1 MSSQTAL
8 NYTNLKNL
16 YNLVTTPPTK
26 TTDIIDQFS
35 VISSTN
41 NTSGDDFVSTY
52 AVQDLVPNIAYTLK
66 FKLFKSTT
74 TDSGG
79 TVWTN
84 VLGSDN
90 FLNPASVFGL
100 SDNTTTPDGGGYY
113 WSQLGSGRQLQFKTT
128 KNDPSTIIGEQFGAV
143 RQGIDYNVPS
153 GSARYADFV
162 GPKSFSL
169 GLNGKPPNGG
179 FENDVAISH
188 AYDGYLFIFEK
199 TTSTTLDLNDHL
211 TKRFTGFD
219 QAPPDFI
226 GYNAADN
233 TKGYHRIPEIQAAQR
248 FGGVNNKIEVG
259 FTENMFTNSDGKFYQ
274 PGGGGL
280 DRDKEYYAAI
290 MLHNK
295 NANYIVKTDKE
306 DANTIGR
313 VIKWVV
319 SDIPVGGVWSITIG
333 SWTTVNDAVSGQLSS
348 ATSVAVSVDSIGI
361 QGSILDADNFRMI
374 ITAEPV

>member
-8 NYTNLKNL
+8 TYANLKNL

-84 VLGSDN
+84 VLGTDT

-100 SDNTTTPDGGGYY
+100 SDNTTTPDDGGYY
-113 WSQLGSGRQLQFKTT
+113 WSQLGSGRQLRFKTT
-128 KNDPSTIIGEQFGAV
+128 KNDPSTVIGEQFGAV
-143 RQGIDYNVPS
+143 RQGNDYNVPS
-153 GSARYADFV
+153 GSAQYADFV

-169 GLNGKPPNGG
+169 GLNGKPNGG
-179 FENDVAISH
+179 FGNPGAIAISH

-199 TTSTTLDLNDHL
+199 TPSTISDLNDHL
-211 TKRFTGFD
+211 TKRFTGVD
-219 QAPPDFI
+219 QVPPDFI

-233 TKGYHRIPEIQAAQR
+233 TKGYHRIPDIHMAQ
-248 FGGVNNKIEVG
+248 GINKIEVG
-259 FTENMFTNSDGKFYQ
+259 FTEYMFTNPAGKFYQ

-280 DRDKEYYAAI
+280 DRAKEYYAAI
-290 MLHNK
+290 MLHNR
-295 NANYIVKTDKE
+295 NANYIVKADKL

-333 SWTTVNDAVSGQLSS
+333 SWTTVNDAVSSQLSS

-374 ITAEPV
+374 ITAEPVV